1 MNVSKRSQE
10 INESITLKL
19 NAKAVALAAEGKK
32 VYNLTAGQL
41 PYRPPRELVES
52 IRGELDFLKSF
63 QYSPVA
69 GDGELLEKIMDYV
82 ETSRG
87 VSFEEHDVE
96 FGATIGNGGKHV
108 LANIFSAIINPGDE
122 VIVFAPYW
130 ISYPQMIKLN
140 EGVIKVV
147 EASVFNAFEPDLE
160 VLKSLISDKTKAI
173 VLNSPNN
180 PSGIFYN
187 EKWMKEFAQIIK
199 PYENAYVISD
209 EIYYELNYYDPKP
222 TYFYQYDRELL
233 DRTIIVDGISKS
245 LAATGLRLGYC
256 IANSEVIDAIKKIQG
271 HTASGSCSLIQR
283 ALLRYNLD
291 QIDEYLTPVKK
302 HLRENALIL
311 REVLREYQL
320 EKCWYQVTSAFY
332 FLFDFSSA
340 PIIDG
345 YKKNETDTS
354 DYSVE
359 ICERILVEKG
369 VAMVPSGD
377 FGLPNCARISLV
389 LPKDDFKE
397 AITKVAEL
405 MTQK

>member
-19 NAKAVALAAEGKK
+19 NAKAVAMAQEGKK

-69 GDGELLEKIMDYV
+69 GDSELLEKIIDYV

-87 VSFEEHDVE
+87 ISFDE
-96 FGATIGNGGKHV
+96 FDHSFKAVVGNGGKHV
-108 LANIFSAIINPGDE
+108 LANIFASIVDPGDE

-130 ISYPQMIKLN
+130 ISYPQMISLN
-140 EGVIKVV
+140 GGVLKEVK
-147 EASVFNAFEPDLE
+147 ASVFNAFEPDLE
-160 VLKSLISDKTKAI
+160 ELKELISDKTKAI

-187 EKWMKEFAQIIK
+187 EKWMKQFAEIVK
-199 PYENAYVISD
+199 PFENTFIISD

-233 DRTIIVDGISKS
+233 SRTIIVDGISKS

-256 IANSEVIDAIKKIQG
+256 IAHEDVIDAVKKIQG

-283 ALLRYNLD
+283 ALLRYNMSHV
-291 QIDEYLTPVKK
+291 DEYLIPVKK

-311 REVLREYQL
+311 REVLREYKL

-340 PIIDG
+340 PIINKF
-345 YKKNETDTS
+345 KKSDTDQA

-359 ICERILVEKG
+359 ICEQVLEQKG

-389 LPKDDFKE
+389 LPKEDFRD
-397 AITKVAEL
+397 AIVSVAEFL
-405 MTQK
+405 TQE

>member
-19 NAKAVALAAEGKK
+19 NAKAVAMAQEGKK

-69 GDGELLEKIMDYV
+69 GDSELLEKIIDYV

-87 VSFEEHDVE
+87 ISFDE
-96 FGATIGNGGKHV
+96 FDHNFKAVVGNGGKHV
-108 LANIFSAIINPGDE
+108 LANIFASIVDPGDE

-130 ISYPQMIKLN
+130 ISYPQMISLN
-140 EGVIKVV
+140 GGVLKVV
-147 EASVFNAFEPDLE
+147 KASVFNAFEPDLE
-160 VLKSLISDKTKAI
+160 ELKELINDKTKAI

-187 EKWMKEFAQIIK
+187 EKWMKKFAEIVK
-199 PYENAYVISD
+199 PFENTFIISD

-222 TYFYQYDRELL
+222 RYFYQYDRELL
-233 DRTIIVDGISKS
+233 SRTIIVDGISKS

-256 IANSEVIDAIKKIQG
+256 IAHEEIIDAIKKIQG

-283 ALLRYNLD
+283 ALLRYNMNHV
-291 QIDEYLTPVKK
+291 DEYLTPVKK
-302 HLRENALIL
+302 HLRENAQVL
-311 REVLREYQL
+311 REVLREYKL
-320 EKCWYQVTSAFY
+320 EKCWYQVSAAFY

-340 PIIDG
+340 PVINRFKESD
-345 YKKNETDTS
+345 TDLT

-359 ICERILVEKG
+359 ICEQILEQKG

-389 LPKDDFKE
+389 LPKEDFRD
-397 AITKVAEL
+397 AIVTLAEFL
-405 MTQK
+405 TQE